1 MSLCHGVFNRGVFI
15 NRYSGKKTSV
25 NLKLPLFRPVRFAAL
40 EKTAGVSRF
49 ALVWKAMR
57 RVLAMPHCHPHGPP
71 KPYWPRMAWSF
82 AQRTDLFVSFPCCA
96 AWFQPRRDNW
106 NALRPKASQHKLQIL
121 CLVTW
126 HQMLP
131 ESTGAKRGGKSEEKT
146 GVEGSG
152 GHRWITVDPF
162 QSMHCHYQSILQDV

>member
-1 MSLCHGVFNRGVFI
+1 MFFLYRGVFI

-96 AWFQPRRDNW
+96 AWFQPRRGQLKCFETQSIPTQTPDFVLGNMAS
-106 NALRPKASQHKLQIL
+106 NATRKH
-121 CLVTW
+121 
-126 HQMLP
+126 
-131 ESTGAKRGGKSEEKT
+131 RSEERR
-146 GVEGSG
+146 EE
-152 GHRWITVDPF
+152 
-162 QSMHCHYQSILQDV
+162 